1 MTKTGIVFPITIFGS
16 QERKGIELITEVR
29 LRVSDWSQDW
39 EDRHWNQPKR
49 RRRKSGPQSQEVRDS
64 GKGSQE
70 EAEPEAGRAERWGR
84 SSAGREVG
92 WACLASPDRT
102 G

>member
-1 MTKTGIVFPITIFGS
+1 M
-16 QERKGIELITEVR
+16 
-29 LRVSDWSQDW
+29 
-39 EDRHWNQPKR
+39 
-49 RRRKSGPQSQEVRDS
+49 RDS

-92 WACLASPDRT
+92 WACLPALIGRAEDFEVDPKSSMKRLRSFKQKQTVIGFP
-102 G
+102 